1 MVLVAAL
8 AFRLTPPCVHFSAQP
23 EPPRAM
29 LSNYLVDTEFLTRCA
44 TAHGKLIARTE
55 VLAPEIRSAILQL
68 AMARATGE

>member
-1 MVLVAAL
+1 
-8 AFRLTPPCVHFSAQP
+8 
-23 EPPRAM
+23 M